1 MGKTIGID
9 LGTTNSCVSVMEGK
23 EAVIIPN
30 PEGARVIPT
39 MVAVGRDGKR
49 IYGNVA
55 KRQLAGGGVTPIW
68 GIKRL
73 IGRKFESDEVREIHK
88 RTSFSIVAADNG
100 DVKVQLGERFHSP
113 EEISGMFLTYLK
125 SIAETYLGEPVSE
138 AVITVPAFFNDAQRQ
153 ATKVAGEIAGLS
165 VARIVNEP
173 TAALLAYGEKIT
185 RGGIYAV
192 YDLGGGTF
200 DISIVEV
207 RDDVYKVVSSL
218 GDTFLGG
225 SDFDARICDWI
236 LAETQR
242 ETGVDLSEN
251 REIVQRMMQV
261 AEKAKIEL
269 SFNQETLVAIP
280 YLHHFADGTN
290 YHFQRK
296 FTRAQLEAA
305 CGDLVG
311 RTITLIGQALEDIGV
326 APGDVERVV
335 LVGGQSR
342 MPMVGERLAVFF
354 GRPPAIDINPEEVVA
369 QGAAIQSEILRG
381 RVRDLLLLDVTPLS
395 IGVETKG
402 DVFTRI
408 IERNATI
415 PIKKS
420 MVFTT
425 IADNQTTVKIH
436 VLQGE
441 REIASANK
449 SLGFFDLVG
458 VPLAPRGIPQIEV
471 SFEIDANGIAVVSA
485 VDKQTGLS
493 QSMRIQP
500 SSGLSP
506 QEIER
511 ILHESEHFEE
521 EDRKKVRINQLR
533 LLLRE
538 ECNSVQSCYNRYV
551 EKLSE
556 AEREDSDALL
566 ARAERTLLEGDV
578 PLLETVLVKVQ
589 NLRGRINQILLA
601 EFAK

>member
-9 LGTTNSCVSVMEGK
+9 LGTTNSCVSTMEGK
-23 EAVIIPN
+23 EAVIVPT

-39 MVAVGRDGKR
+39 LVALNREGKR
-49 IYGNVA
+49 IFGHIA
-55 KRQLAGGGVTPIW
+55 KRQLASGSGTPIW

-73 IGRKFESDEVREIHK
+73 IGRKFDSDEVREIHK
-88 RTSFSIVAADNG
+88 RTGFAMIPADNG
-100 DVKVQLGERFHSP
+100 DVKVQLGEHFHSP
-113 EEISGMFLTYLK
+113 EEISGMFLSYLK
-125 SIAETYLGEPVSE
+125 SIAETYLGEAVTE

-153 ATKVAGEIAGLS
+153 ATKVAGEIAGLT
-165 VARIVNEP
+165 VPRIINEP

-185 RGGIYAV
+185 RGGLYAV

-207 RDDVYKVVSSL
+207 HGDVYKVVSSL

-236 LAETQR
+236 LTETNR
-242 ETGVDLSEN
+242 EIGVDLGDH
-251 REIVQRMMQV
+251 RETMQRMMQV

-269 SFNQETLVAIP
+269 SFNQETLVSIP
-280 YLHHFADGTN
+280 YLHHFPDGTN

-296 FTRAQLEAA
+296 LARAQLEAS

-311 RTITLIGQALEDIGV
+311 RTITLIGQALEDIHI
-326 APGDVERVV
+326 APGDVERLV

-342 MPMVGERLAVFF
+342 MPMVFEKMSRFF
-354 GRPPAIDINPEEVVA
+354 GKAPAIDINPEEVVA
-369 QGAAIQSEILRG
+369 QGAAIQSEIVRG

-395 IGVETKG
+395 LGVETKG
-402 DVFTRI
+402 DQFTPL

-425 IADNQTTVKIH
+425 ISDNQTTVTIH
-436 VLQGE
+436 VVQGE
-441 REIASANK
+441 REIASENK
-449 SLGFFDLVG
+449 SLGHFDLIG
-458 VPLAPRGIPQIEV
+458 IPLAPKGIPQIEV
-471 SFEIDANGIAVVSA
+471 SFEIDVNGMAVVSA

-493 QSMRIQP
+493 QSMQIHP
-500 SSGLSP
+500 ASGLSP

-511 ILHESEHFEE
+511 ILAESENFEE
-521 EDRKKVRINQLR
+521 QDRKRVRQNQLR

-538 ECNSVQSCYNRYV
+538 ECNSVQSCYHRYV
-551 EKLSE
+551 GKLSE
-556 AEREDSDALL
+556 AEREESDALL
-566 ARAERTLLEGDV
+566 QRAEKTLEEGDV
-578 PLLETVLVKVQ
+578 SQLETVLVKVQ

-601 EFAK
+601 EFDK